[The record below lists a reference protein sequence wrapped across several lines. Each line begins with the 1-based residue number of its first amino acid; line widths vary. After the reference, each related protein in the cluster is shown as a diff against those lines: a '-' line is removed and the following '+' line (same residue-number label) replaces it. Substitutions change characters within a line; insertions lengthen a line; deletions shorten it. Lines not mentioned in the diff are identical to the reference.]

1 MVSITLPMND
11 NSAPGVILGYM
22 TIVAAATSLIEVTQS
37 QEGLG
42 DTGSVLLVGQY
53 LYFLR

>member
-1 MVSITLPMND
+1 MND